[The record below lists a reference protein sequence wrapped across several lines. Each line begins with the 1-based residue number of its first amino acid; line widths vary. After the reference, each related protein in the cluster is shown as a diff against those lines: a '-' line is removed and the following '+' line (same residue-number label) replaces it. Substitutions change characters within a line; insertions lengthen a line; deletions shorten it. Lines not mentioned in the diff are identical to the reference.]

1 MNNETKKPDYL
12 RSINRLMT
20 VLIIVVCIFVLF
32 AARDLIIPFVVA
44 LALFFILI
52 NFENIIANA
61 IKKIFALFGK
71 KELPDHLNHTI
82 RGISII
88 LSLTISVFTLFF
100 TYKIITNNFD
110 DMFSNAARYQT
121 LLAEKIHNFNDA
133 VTNAHK
139 QDAENATLSP
149 FQVIVSVIP
158 ETHLPVIDA
167 TVIKNIN
174 FSKLFNFAGGFA
186 RKSVTNSTLVLIYL
200 LFLYF
205 ERMNFRKK
213 MIKIYEKSPKLEKLD
228 KVVRSL
234 GEDIVGYFNIKLIAS
249 IVTAVLCFFVMTG
262 FKLDFVWLWAFI
274 IFILNFIPTIGSIV
288 ATLLPCLLGLVI
300 FDNVIDAV
308 FMALVITTVQFT
320 IGSVI
325 EPKFQGDRLNLAPLM
340 ILLSLAVWGAIWGI
354 VGMFLAVPIMV
365 TINAAL
371 SQFETT
377 KPLAMLFSSNGDIP
391 E

>member
-1 MNNETKKPDYL
+1 
-12 RSINRLMT
+12 
-20 VLIIVVCIFVLF
+20 
-32 AARDLIIPFVVA
+32 
-44 LALFFILI
+44 
-52 NFENIIANA
+52 
-61 IKKIFALFGK
+61 
-71 KELPDHLNHTI
+71 
-82 RGISII
+82 
-88 LSLTISVFTLFF
+88 
-100 TYKIITNNFD
+100 
-110 DMFSNAARYQT
+110 
-121 LLAEKIHNFNDA
+121 
-133 VTNAHK
+133 
-139 QDAENATLSP
+139 
-149 FQVIVSVIP
+149 
-158 ETHLPVIDA
+158 
-167 TVIKNIN
+167 
-174 FSKLFNFAGGFA
+174 
-186 RKSVTNSTLVLIYL
+186 
-200 LFLYF
+200 
-205 ERMNFRKK
+205 MNFRKK